1 MSSLES
7 DFTELRG
14 RLRQGRTLSPSGFE
28 PIFYL
33 VFPPASIL
41 EVKRLTPTWQVRLE
55 QDGWQVRRFSIA
67 EHVRAICLSHRLR
80 PIWLTADGKAPLDFA
95 RANQSLV
102 NALSGSDGLLTR
114 LQGALEEANGRR
126 DALLL
131 VTDLEAL
138 HPYMRIGVL
147 EGQLLGKF
155 RAPTVFLYP
164 GVRTGKTNL
173 RFLGFYP
180 ADGNYRSVHI
190 GS

>member
-1 MSSLES
+1 MSSLDH
-7 DFTELRG
+7 DFADLRG
-14 RLRQGRTLSPSGFE
+14 RLRQGRTLSPAGFE

-33 VFPPASIL
+33 VFPPAAML

-67 EHVRAICLSHRLR
+67 EHVRGICAAHRLR
-80 PIWLTADGKAPLDFA
+80 PIWLNADRMAPLDFA
-95 RANQSLV
+95 RANQALA
-102 NALSGSDGLLTR
+102 NALGGPDGLLSR
-114 LQGALEEANGRR
+114 LQAALDAAHGHP

-147 EGQLLGKF
+147 EGRLLGRF
-155 RAPTVFLYP
+155 RAPTIFLYP
-164 GVRTGKTNL
+164 GIRTGKTNL

-190 GS
+190 GT